1 MKVSTTITEVRS
13 QVKEWK
19 QQGLSVGLVPTM
31 GYLHEGHQSLIAR
44 AAEENDRVVVSI
56 FVNPIQ
62 FGPSEDLESY
72 PRDFERDCALC
83 EQTGADLIFHPETS
97 EMYAEDFCT
106 YVDMDRL
113 TKGLCGAS
121 RPVHFRGVCTV
132 VSKLFHIVT
141 PDRAYFGQKD
151 AQQLAVIKRMVRDL
165 SMDIKIVGCPI
176 IREPDGLAKS
186 SRNTYLS
193 PQERRA
199 AVVLSRALAEGR
211 KALAN
216 GERSAQAITGIIR
229 GVLDSEPLA
238 QPEYVE
244 LVDWETLESVETVDR
259 PVLAALAVRIGT
271 TRLIDNFVFEEESEC
286 N

>member
-1 MKVSTTITEVRS
+1 MKVSTTTAEVRS

-19 QQGLSVGLVPTM
+19 RQGLSVGLVPTM

-44 AAEENDRVVVSI
+44 AARENDRVVVSV

-72 PRDFERDCALC
+72 PRDFERDCTLC
-83 EQTGADLIFHPETS
+83 EKTGADLVFHPEAS

-165 SMDIKIVGCPI
+165 SMDVEIVGCPI

-211 KALAN
+211 KALAE

-229 GVLDSEPLA
+229 GVLESEPLA

-244 LVDWETLESVETVDR
+244 LVDWETLEPVETADR
-259 PVLAALAVRIGT
+259 PVLAAIAVRIGT
-271 TRLIDNFVFEEESEC
+271 TRLIDNFVFEEGPEC